1 MKRIIHLAAI
11 VLLCSLLL
19 SGCIFGGTGG
29 GSNMVGP
36 RTEDA
41 WKKWEEQQKV
51 LQETWGETEV
61 YAYLQTI
68 LEDLGQVNA
77 NVIFTEDFSLEKES
91 KERDAFLKMYDD
103 MNVSE
108 DYTPEEFL
116 TMLKDSSFR
125 YVVGGMHELDSIE
138 ERKEEDGGGYHAVIL
153 YYPNHESLM
162 PVDLTITKDKDGKFS
177 LIETFRED

>member
-1 MKRIIHLAAI
+1 MAAI

-19 SGCIFGGTGG
+19 SGCIFGGIGG

-91 KERDAFLKMYDD
+91 EERDAFLKMYED
-103 MNVSE
+103 MNISE

-125 YVVGGMHELDSIE
+125 YAVGGMHELDSIE

-162 PVDLTITKDKDGKFS
+162 PVDLTITKDKNGKFS
-177 LIETFRED
+177 LAETFKNE

>member
-29 GSNMVGP
+29 SNMIGP

-61 YAYLQTI
+61 YAYLQTVI
-68 LEDLGQVNA
+68 GDLEQVNA
-77 NVIFTEDFSLEKES
+77 SVIFKEDFSLEKES
-91 KERDAFLKMYDD
+91 EERDAFLKMYED

-108 DYTPEEFL
+108 DYTSEEFL
-116 TMLKDSSFR
+116 KMLEDSSFR
-125 YVVGGMHELDSIE
+125 YAIGGMHELDSIE

-162 PVDLTITKDKDGKFS
+162 PVDLFITKDQNGKFS
-177 LIETFRED
+177 LMETFRED

>member
-1 MKRIIHLAAI
+1 MKRVVQLSAVILI
-11 VLLCSLLL
+11 CSMML
-19 SGCIFGGTGG
+19 SRCIFGGPG
-29 GSNMVGP
+29 GSGMVGP

-41 WKKWEEQQKV
+41 WKAWEEQQKI

-68 LEDLGQVNA
+68 IGDLEQVNA

-91 KERDAFLKMYDD
+91 GERDAFLKMYDD

-116 TMLKDSSFR
+116 NMLEDSSFR
-125 YVVGGMHELDSIE
+125 YAIGGNHELDSIE

-162 PVDLTITKDKDGKFS
+162 PVDLFITKDQNGKFS
-177 LIETFRED
+177 LMETFRED

>member
-36 RTEDA
+36 RTEAA

-91 KERDAFLKMYDD
+91 KERDAFLKMYED

-125 YVVGGMHELDSIE
+125 YAVGGMHELDSIE
-138 ERKEEDGGGYHAVIL
+138 ERKAEDGGGYHAVIL

-162 PVDLTITKDKDGKFS
+162 PVDLIITKDKNGKFS
-177 LIETFRED
+177 LTETFKNK

>member
-1 MKRIIHLAAI
+1 MKRVFKLPAIILI
-11 VLLCSLLL
+11 YSLLL

-91 KERDAFLKMYDD
+91 KERDAFLKMYED

-116 TMLKDSSFR
+116 QMLEDSTFR
-125 YVVGGMHELDSIE
+125 YAVGGMHELDSIE
-138 ERKEEDGGGYHAVIL
+138 ERKEEDRGGYHAVIL

-177 LIETFRED
+177 LMETFRED

>member
-1 MKRIIHLAAI
+1 MKRIYKLPAI
-11 VLLCSLLL
+11 ILICSLLL
-19 SGCIFGGTGG
+19 SSCIFGGTGG

-51 LQETWGETEV
+51 LRETWGETEV

-91 KERDAFLKMYDD
+91 KERDAFLKMYED

-116 TMLKDSSFR
+116 QMLEDSTFR
-125 YVVGGMHELDSIE
+125 YAIGGMHELDSIE
-138 ERKEEDGGGYHAVIL
+138 ERKEEDGGGYHTVIL